1 MTTLAAMPFP
11 RKFLNPGE
19 EMALDLNPH
28 WIFFAEPVTSFAGAL
43 VITIVFFALDAPEAV
58 KLLGAILILGCALWF
73 GIRYLKWTTTHF
85 VVTSSRIIFKHGV
98 FAKSGVEI
106 PLDFVMNV
114 NFHQSFWDRIVGA
127 GDLVIESG
135 GKDAQSR
142 FTDIR
147 KPEMV
152 QNMIHAQIDVAQQHR
167 AGRTVPTAQAAATA
181 SSGDALSQLDKLDD
195 LRKRGVITEQEFAAQ
210 KAKLLDKM

>member
-1 MTTLAAMPFP
+1 MPFP
-11 RKFLNPGE
+11 RKYLNPGE
-19 EMALDLNPH
+19 EVALDLNPH
-28 WIFFAEPVTSFAGAL
+28 WIFFAEPVASFVG
-43 VITIVFFALDAPEAV
+43 F
-58 KLLGAILILGCALWF
+58 LILTILFAAVGAPDVVTLLAVILLIGCAGWF
-73 GIRYLKWTTTHF
+73 GVRYWKWSTTHF

-106 PLDFVMNV
+106 PLEFVMNV
-114 NFHQSFWDRIVGA
+114 NFHQAFWERLVGA

-152 QNMIHAQIDVAQQHR
+152 QNMIHAQIDLAQQHR
-167 AGRTVPTAQAAATA
+167 AGRFVATAQAAAP
-181 SSGDALSQLDKLDD
+181 SQPGDALSQIERLDD
-195 LRKRGVITEQEFAAQ
+195 LRRRGAITEQEFAAQ